1 MLSMF
6 IPSGC
11 GDSVLASSCKSSCL
25 RLVLII
31 FSLAIAP
38 AFAQQT
44 KPTTLRRAPGA
55 VRQPSRA
62 LSNLGVRQ
70 QRLELAKQA
79 GDGSAIVA
87 ASHQVAGLTLRQ
99 LGEIKL
105 EQASAQG
112 ADGIFR
118 RSLDFED
125 APETH
130 LDLASA
136 YLISGRRDDALSQV
150 TNLLVSNPENA
161 LAWRVQGQVWLLKKK
176 YQYAAESLKRSAG
189 LQPDPYTSYLL
200 SASLLHEKQREAAK
214 VAFTNT
220 LRRGNRATLHALFS
234 DAYREANYL
243 DDADREL
250 RPALSLDPKSSRA
263 HYRLGILS
271 MARNEWKI
279 TPSARAEFEKEVQL
293 NPRGFSGNYALGLA
307 EFFDQHYVQA
317 QTYLRRA
324 ASARPNWPEP
334 WLFLGLVAYS
344 SGDLKSAEDH
354 LQKAISLTSDDSHG
368 NYQIRRAYYT
378 LGRLLTEQNRKDEA
392 AGFVSRFR
400 EVQAKMLLEV
410 QDTPGTM
417 GGGMAQMSPSAS
429 AFSALATT
437 EAETSFL
444 DPVVSD
450 QGLPFDLVIS
460 HADAGETEQEPKK
473 TREDELRRVL
483 ASALNDLGAVE
494 ARQEQFTLAL
504 NHFHEAEKWYS
515 GTPGL
520 MRNTGMAAARLSDY
534 KETVRALAPV
544 VAGAPSDTVARSMLG
559 LALFSTDAFPD
570 AVKVFAPLG
579 DSVLER
585 PELAYAWASS
595 LVKVNQFPQAASLLE
610 KMQQRTLAPETLLL
624 VAQTWSQM
632 GNYPKAVEASQQA
645 LAKEPKLLR
654 AHYIAG
660 LALIRQDR
668 PADAAQELR
677 SELQL
682 DPESIDA
689 QFHLAFVLLQLSH
702 NEEAVQWLRRV
713 LARNAEHPEAN
724 YELGKELIVEGK
736 SKDAI
741 PYLEIAARLKPQFE
755 PVHYQ
760 LQSAYRASGRKQD
773 ADREAMI
780 YKELKARSRNITL
793 PPPREQ
799 SSETSHPLK
808 P

>member
-1 MLSMF
+1 
-6 IPSGC
+6 
-11 GDSVLASSCKSSCL
+11 
-25 RLVLII
+25 VLII
-31 FSLAIAP
+31 FLLAIPP
-38 AFAQQT
+38 AFPQQT
-44 KPTTLRRAPGA
+44 KPTTPRRVPAA
-55 VRQPSRA
+55 VRQRSRA
-62 LSNLGVRQ
+62 LSSLVIRQ
-70 QRLELAKQA
+70 QHLEKAKQA
-79 GDGSAIVA
+79 GDESAIVA
-87 ASHQVAGLTLRQ
+87 VSRQVTGLSLRQ

-105 EQASAQG
+105 KQASAQD

-118 RSLDFED
+118 RSLEFED

-130 LDLASA
+130 LDLARA
-136 YLISGRRDDALSQV
+136 YLVSGRQDDALSQV
-150 TNLLVSNPENA
+150 TNLLVSNPENF
-161 LAWRVQGQVWLLKKK
+161 LAWRIQGQVWLTKKK
-176 YQYAAESLKRSAG
+176 YPYAVESLKHSAD

-200 SASLLHEKQREAAK
+200 GAALAHEKQRQAAK
-214 VAFTNT
+214 IAFTNT
-220 LRRGNRATLHALFS
+220 LHSGNRATLHALFS
-234 DAYREANYL
+234 DAYREADYF

-250 RPALSLDPKSSRA
+250 RQALSLDPKSSHA
-263 HYRLGILS
+263 HYRRALLA

-279 TPSARAEFEKEVQL
+279 NPSARAEFEKEFQL
-293 NPRGFSGNYALGLA
+293 NSQGFSGNYALGLT
-307 EFFDQHYVQA
+307 EFFDQRYLQA
-317 QTYLRRA
+317 QPFLRRA

-334 WLFLGLVAYS
+334 WLYLGLVAYS
-344 SGDLKSAEDH
+344 SGDPKSAEDH
-354 LQKAISLTSDDSHG
+354 LQKAISLTSDDSRG

-400 EVQAKMLLEV
+400 EIQAKMLLEV
-410 QDTPGTM
+410 QRTPGTM

-444 DPVVSD
+444 VPVVSD
-450 QGLPFDLVIS
+450 QALPFDLIIS
-460 HADAGETEQEPKK
+460 HADAAETEQEATN
-473 TREDELRRVL
+473 TREEELHRVV
-483 ASALNDLGAVE
+483 AGALNDLGTVE

-504 NHFHEAEKWYS
+504 DHFHDAEKWHS
-515 GTPGL
+515 ETPGL
-520 MRNTGMAAARLSDY
+520 MRNIGMAAARLSDY
-534 KETVRALAPV
+534 KETVRALGPV
-544 VAGAPSDTVARSMLG
+544 LAVSPSDTVARSMLG
-559 LALFSTDAFPD
+559 LALFSTDAFSE
-570 AVKVFAPLG
+570 AIKVFAPLG
-579 DSVLER
+579 DSVLDR

-660 LALIRQDR
+660 LALIHQDR

-682 DPESIDA
+682 DSESTDA

-713 LARNAEHPEAN
+713 LARNPEHPEAN
-724 YELGKELIVEGK
+724 YELGKELMAEGK
-736 SKDAI
+736 STDAI
-741 PYLEIAARLKPQFE
+741 PYLETAARLKPQFE

-773 ADREAMI
+773 ADREATI
-780 YKELKARSRNITL
+780 YRDLKAKSRNITL